1 MASSIY
7 YGRCRDKT
15 LEMFDYRIRW
25 KKIAKE
31 YKNKYKGKEKNLFE
45 RADELYGND
54 KTLVNLKSK
63 IINHKSKI

>member
-1 MASSIY
+1 
-7 YGRCRDKT
+7 
-15 LEMFDYRIRW
+15 MFDYRIRW